1 MKDLLRLT
9 LAGLLAVPLS
19 TTGQTD
25 PDTNESLIGSAEATS
40 AENEEEDVYVLPE
53 FVVSSDKDEGYYSA
67 NSTSITRTNT
77 LVKNSPISMSIV
89 NEQLL
94 DDLNILSAEDLAMV
108 SASIDED
115 PNGFSL
121 DRIRIRGFRNSFSR
135 FNFFKRN
142 LPTDPYNIARVDIIK
157 GANSLIFGQA
167 SPGGSVSNA
176 PMLANFNKN
185 TKALSVAVGNKD
197 YLRTTFNANQII
209 NDNFAIRVMGV
220 HSERGYDHQFKGNE
234 LEALTVATTMRL
246 TPKTQ
251 LRLHFEGMSAT
262 NRVPGRSMRDLT
274 EFDSKQRGDKYDGIF
289 SEGSASGSNIS
300 YQVPFSPAW
309 VEYLPQQAMDW
320 IIDYTQARINP
331 MTGLPNPVTS
341 RQDLIDH
348 YALINSANYGSVS
361 GPDRFNDRDG
371 LFTMADFTHEINENL
386 QLNLSMNVEQLD
398 ANSFGA

>member
-1 MKDLLRLT
+1 MKDLMRPALALFLVAPLT
-9 LAGLLAVPLS
+9 LI
-19 TTGQTD
+19 GQTTLD
-25 PDTNESLIGSAEATS
+25 ANQPLKSATPIAS
-40 AENEEEDVYVLPE
+40 DKDIEEELYVLPE
-53 FVVSSDKDEGYYSA
+53 FIVSNDQDEGYYSA
-67 NSTSITRTNT
+67 NSTSVTRTNT

-89 NEQLL
+89 NQQLL

-209 NDNFAIRVMGV
+209 NDNFAIRVMAV
-220 HSERGYDHQFKGNE
+220 HSEQGYDHQFKSNE
-234 LEALTVATTMRL
+234 KEALTVATTMRL

-251 LRLHFEGMSAT
+251 LRLHFEGVSAT
-262 NRVPGRSMRDLT
+262 NRVPSRSMRDLT

-341 RQDLIDH
+341 RQDLLDH
-348 YALINSANYGSVS
+348 YASINSANYGSVS

-371 LFTMADFTHEINENL
+371 LFHH
-386 QLNLSMNVEQLD
+386 
-398 ANSFGA
+398 G